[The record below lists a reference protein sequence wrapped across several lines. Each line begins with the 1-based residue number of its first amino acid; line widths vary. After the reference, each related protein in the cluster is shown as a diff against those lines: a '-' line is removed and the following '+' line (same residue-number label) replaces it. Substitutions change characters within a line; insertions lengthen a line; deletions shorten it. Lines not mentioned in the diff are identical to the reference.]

1 MYHLVNISFRFHAI
15 NKIRQRQIDQSE
27 KIFKIPLGGFILRQ
41 GHVIR
46 YLGIKCIQQ
55 ILITLFCLLNL
66 FRVFT
71 FQGALKQNGGRPYP
85 LKRLDLPNLL
95 ICIQVTYGLS
105 A

>member
-1 MYHLVNISFRFHAI
+1 
-15 NKIRQRQIDQSE
+15 
-27 KIFKIPLGGFILRQ
+27 
-41 GHVIR
+41 
-46 YLGIKCIQQ
+46 
-55 ILITLFCLLNL
+55 LITLFCLPNL

-71 FQGALKQNGGRPYP
+71 FQGALKQNGELPYP